1 MSVRGHG
8 LRTGEPRQGRNAA
21 TVVSSSLPW
30 SSDTP
35 RFPVAPEDCCKIAMR
50 GGLNFFLP
58 LFMSRFVESDIDASV
73 IGGRYVID
81 RKLGSGGEGSV
92 YLAYDQLL
100 NRHVAIKSV
109 HTGADAITDATGA
122 FNEAK
127 RLASL
132 QHPNIITIFDFLPDH
147 ENVFVV
153 MEFINGESL
162 DNLSQPMEVRVFWD
176 FARQCLDALGAAHSL
191 GMVHRDIKSA
201 NIMITWSEGGEA
213 RVKLL
218 DFGLAKIIAAPSEQT
233 LDHAGALTGSIYFLS
248 PEQLNCQPIDHRTD
262 FYSLGCVFYR
272 ALTLRN
278 PFQGVGI
285 PSIIATHL
293 QHDFI
298 PLAEYRPDL
307 PEGLAA
313 WVEQLF
319 SFSPDDR
326 PPNAAAAVRD
336 LERLKNSRPAANK
349 LAARPAPPQ
358 PAVLGKPAR
367 RFPVWIAAVVTIL
380 ALAGIFMAVSL
391 SQGKTP
397 PPPAEEGEER
407 DMFTAGERAAI
418 ARRDGKTAT
427 ITGEIGQ
434 FREEGS
440 RRFLN
445 FKGAES
451 KDVAL
456 CFVNSEKGD
465 FSTRL
470 LKTFIGEKVTATGI
484 VSKSGE
490 KLLLE
495 VPNMSQL
502 RRQVLAQPQNNPKV
516 P

>member
-1 MSVRGHG
+1 M
-8 LRTGEPRQGRNAA
+8 
-21 TVVSSSLPW
+21 
-30 SSDTP
+30 
-35 RFPVAPEDCCKIAMR
+35 
-50 GGLNFFLP
+50 
-58 LFMSRFVESDIDASV
+58 ESDIEASV

-81 RKLGSGGEGSV
+81 RKLGSGGEGAV

-100 NRHVAIKSV
+100 NRHVAIKSL
-109 HTGADAITDATGA
+109 HTGAEALTDASGA

-132 QHPNIITIFDFLPDH
+132 QHPNIVTIFDFLPSH

-162 DNLSQPMEVRVFWD
+162 DNLSQPMEVRVFWE

-201 NIMITWSEGGEA
+201 NIMVTWTEGGDA

-218 DFGLAKIIAAPSEQT
+218 DFGLAKVMTAPSEQT
-233 LDHAGALTGSIYFLS
+233 LDHSGALTGSIYFLS
-248 PEQLNCQPIDHRTD
+248 PEQLNCQPIDHRAD

-285 PSIIATHL
+285 PSIIAAHL

-307 PEGLAA
+307 PVGLAA
-313 WVEQLF
+313 WVEKFF

-326 PPNAAAAVRD
+326 PAHAASALVD
-336 LERLKNSRPAANK
+336 LERLKNPRPAANK
-349 LAARPAPPQ
+349 PAARPAPPKL
-358 PAVLGKPAR
+358 AVPSKPAR
-367 RFPVWIAAVVTIL
+367 RFPMWIAAVVTTL
-380 ALAGIFMAVSL
+380 ALAGIFAAASL
-391 SQGKTP
+391 SQSKTP

-407 DMFTAGERAAI
+407 DMFTAGERVAI
-418 ARRDGKTAT
+418 GRRDGKTAT
-427 ITGEIGQ
+427 VTGEIGQ

-440 RRFLN
+440 RRFLT
-445 FKGAES
+445 FKGADS
-451 KDVAL
+451 DDVAL

-470 LKTFIGEKVTATGI
+470 LKTFVGEKVTATGV
-484 VSKSGE
+484 VSKDG
-490 KLLLE
+490 KRLLLE

-502 RRQVLAQPQNNPKV
+502 RRQVLAEPQNKPKA

>member
-1 MSVRGHG
+1 MHG
-8 LRTGEPRQGRNAA
+8 GLSFAPPLLR
-21 TVVSSSLPW
+21 SSS
-30 SSDTP
+30 
-35 RFPVAPEDCCKIAMR
+35 
-50 GGLNFFLP
+50 
-58 LFMSRFVESDIDASV
+58 VESDIEASV

-109 HTGADAITDATGA
+109 HTSAEALTDATGA

-132 QHPNIITIFDFLPDH
+132 QHPNIVTIFDFLPSH

-153 MEFINGESL
+153 MEFISGESL
-162 DNLSQPMEVRVFWD
+162 DSLTQPMEERVFWE
-176 FARQCLDALGAAHSL
+176 FARQCLDALRAAHSL

-201 NIMITWSEGGEA
+201 NIMVTWTEGGDA

-218 DFGLAKIIAAPSEQT
+218 DFGLAKVMAAPSEQT

-278 PFQGVGI
+278 PFQGAGI
-285 PSIIATHL
+285 PSIIAAHL
-293 QHDFI
+293 QHDFR

-307 PEGLAA
+307 PAGLAG
-313 WVEQLF
+313 WVEKFF
-319 SFSPDDR
+319 SFSPSDR
-326 PPNAAAAVRD
+326 PANAAAALAD
-336 LERLKNSRPAANK
+336 LERLKIARPAANK
-349 LAARPAPPQ
+349 PVARPATPQ
-358 PAVLGKPAR
+358 PAVPSKPAR
-367 RFPVWIAAVVTIL
+367 PFRALITAVVTVL
-380 ALAGIFMAVSL
+380 ALAGIFIAASL
-391 SQGKTP
+391 SQSKTP
-397 PPPAEEGEER
+397 PPPAEEAEER
-407 DMFTAGERAAI
+407 DMFTAGERTAI

-427 ITGEIGQ
+427 VTGEIGQ

-440 RRFLN
+440 RRFLT
-445 FKGAES
+445 FKGAETN
-451 KDVAL
+451 DVAL
-456 CFVNSEKGD
+456 SFVNSGKND
-465 FSTRL
+465 FSTLL
-470 LKTFIGEKVTATGI
+470 LKTYVGEKVTATGVI
-484 VSKSGE
+484 SKNG
-490 KLLLE
+490 KRLLLE

-502 RRQVLAQPQNNPKV
+502 RRQVLAEPDRKPKA

>member
-1 MSVRGHG
+1 MH
-8 LRTGEPRQGRNAA
+8 
-21 TVVSSSLPW
+21 
-30 SSDTP
+30 
-35 RFPVAPEDCCKIAMR
+35 
-50 GGLNFFLP
+50 GGLSFAPP
-58 LFMSRFVESDIDASV
+58 LLMSTAVESDIEASV

-81 RKLGSGGEGSV
+81 RKLGSGGEGAV

-100 NRHVAIKSV
+100 NRHVAIKSM
-109 HTGADAITDATGA
+109 HTGAEALTDATGA

-132 QHPNIITIFDFLPDH
+132 QHPNIVTIFDFLPSH

-162 DNLSQPMEVRVFWD
+162 DSLTQPMEVRVFWE
-176 FARQCLDALGAAHSL
+176 FARQCLDALRAAHSL

-201 NIMITWSEGGEA
+201 NIMITWTEGGDT

-218 DFGLAKIIAAPSEQT
+218 DFGLAKVMAAPSEQT

-248 PEQLNCQPIDHRTD
+248 PEQLNCQAIDHRTD

-285 PSIIATHL
+285 PSIIAAHL

-326 PPNAAAAVRD
+326 PANAAAALAD
-336 LERLKNSRPAANK
+336 LERLKNARPAANK
-349 LAARPAPPQ
+349 PTAMLQSAIRS
-358 PAVLGKPAR
+358 KPAR
-367 RFPVWIAAVVTIL
+367 RFPVWIAATVAIL
-380 ALAGIFMAVSL
+380 TLAGIFTAASL
-391 SQGKTP
+391 SQSKTP
-397 PPPAEEGEER
+397 PPPSEDGEER
-407 DMFTAGERAAI
+407 DIFTAGERAAI
-418 ARRDGKTAT
+418 ARRAGKTAT
-427 ITGEIGQ
+427 VTGEIGQ

-445 FKGAES
+445 FKGADAG
-451 KDVAL
+451 DVAL

-470 LKTFIGEKVTATGI
+470 LKTFVGEKVTARGI
-484 VSKSGE
+484 VSKDR
-490 KLLLE
+490 KRLLLE
-495 VPNMSQL
+495 VQNMSQL
-502 RRQVLAQPQNNPKV
+502 RRQVLANPQNTPKA

>member
-1 MSVRGHG
+1 M
-8 LRTGEPRQGRNAA
+8 
-21 TVVSSSLPW
+21 
-30 SSDTP
+30 
-35 RFPVAPEDCCKIAMR
+35 
-50 GGLNFFLP
+50 
-58 LFMSRFVESDIDASV
+58 ESDIEASV

-81 RKLGSGGEGSV
+81 RKLGSGGEGAV

-109 HTGADAITDATGA
+109 HTGAEALTDASGA
-122 FNEAK
+122 LNEAK

-132 QHPNIITIFDFLPDH
+132 QHPNIVTIFDFLPSH

-162 DNLSQPMEVRVFWD
+162 DNLSQPMEVRVFWE

-201 NIMITWSEGGEA
+201 NIMVTWTEGGDA

-218 DFGLAKIIAAPSEQT
+218 DFGLAKVMTAPSEQT
-233 LDHAGALTGSIYFLS
+233 LDHSGALTGSIYFLS
-248 PEQLNCQPIDHRTD
+248 PEQLNCQPIDHRAD

-285 PSIIATHL
+285 PSIIAAHL

-307 PEGLAA
+307 PVGLAA
-313 WVEQLF
+313 WVEKFF

-326 PPNAAAAVRD
+326 PAHAASALVD
-336 LERLKNSRPAANK
+336 LERLKNPHPAANK
-349 LAARPAPPQ
+349 PAPRPAPPKL
-358 PAVLGKPAR
+358 AVTAKPAR
-367 RFPVWIAAVVTIL
+367 RFPMWIAAVVTTL
-380 ALAGIFMAVSL
+380 ALAGIFVAASL
-391 SQGKTP
+391 SQSKTP

-407 DMFTAGERAAI
+407 DMFTAGERVAI
-418 ARRDGKTAT
+418 ARRDGKTAMV
-427 ITGEIGQ
+427 TGEIGQ

-440 RRFLN
+440 RRFLT
-445 FKGAES
+445 FKGADSE
-451 KDVAL
+451 DVAL
-456 CFVNSEKGD
+456 CFVDSEKGN
-465 FSTRL
+465 FSRIL
-470 LKTFIGEKVTATGI
+470 LNTYVGKKVTATGV
-484 VSKSGE
+484 VSKDG
-490 KLLLE
+490 KRLLLE

-502 RRQVLAQPQNNPKV
+502 RRQVLAEPQNKPKA

>member
-1 MSVRGHG
+1 MH
-8 LRTGEPRQGRNAA
+8 
-21 TVVSSSLPW
+21 
-30 SSDTP
+30 
-35 RFPVAPEDCCKIAMR
+35 
-50 GGLNFFLP
+50 GGLSFAPP
-58 LFMSRFVESDIDASV
+58 LLRSTSVESDIEASV

-109 HTGADAITDATGA
+109 HTSAEALTDATGA

-132 QHPNIITIFDFLPDH
+132 QHPNIVTIFDFLPSH

-153 MEFINGESL
+153 MEFISGESL
-162 DNLSQPMEVRVFWD
+162 DSLTQPMEERVFWE
-176 FARQCLDALGAAHSL
+176 FARQCLDALRAAHSL

-201 NIMITWSEGGEA
+201 NIMVTWTEGGDA

-218 DFGLAKIIAAPSEQT
+218 DFGLAKVMAAPSEQT

-278 PFQGVGI
+278 PFQGAGI
-285 PSIIATHL
+285 PSIIAAHL

-307 PEGLAA
+307 PVGLAA
-313 WVEQLF
+313 WVEKFF

-326 PPNAAAAVRD
+326 PAHAASALVD
-336 LERLKNSRPAANK
+336 LERLKNPRPAANK
-349 LAARPAPPQ
+349 PAARPATPQ
-358 PAVLGKPAR
+358 PAVPSKPAR
-367 RFPVWIAAVVTIL
+367 PFPVWIAAVVTIM
-380 ALAGIFMAVSL
+380 ALAGIFVAISL

-397 PPPAEEGEER
+397 PPPAAEEREER

-418 ARRDGKTAT
+418 ARRDGKSAT
-427 ITGEIGQ
+427 VTGEIGQ

-440 RRFLN
+440 RRFLT
-445 FKGAES
+445 FKGADS
-451 KDVAL
+451 NDVAL
-456 CFVNSEKGD
+456 RFVNSEKGD

-470 LKTFIGEKVTATGI
+470 LKTFVGEKVTATGF
-484 VSKSGE
+484 VSKDG
-490 KLLLE
+490 KRLLLE

-502 RRQVLAQPQNNPKV
+502 RRQVLAEPDRKPTA